1 MTNLSKFAIRM
12 KTDRIF
18 GKDGRAFV
26 VAIDH
31 PLTMPSPDLAKIG
44 SVIENAREGGADAFL
59 ASYGCIRRFA
69 SSFDGAGLIMRADG
83 GVTRLEKSAGALK
96 MLWSAEDAVSIG
108 ADAMLC
114 MGFPG
119 STLNAG
125 TLVNVARTSAEA
137 HSHGLLAGAEMLPYG
152 FEHPEGVDTRTIE
165 AVSFACRL
173 GAEMGAD
180 FIKTEFVGGERFRE
194 VVSNCFVPVL
204 VLGGSGAKSED
215 DILRDVE
222 AAMAAGASG
231 VIMGRNIARSSD
243 ISGLCRRIASII
255 HG

>member
-1 MTNLSKFAIRM
+1 M

-26 VAIDH
+26 MAIDH
-31 PLTMPSPDLAKIG
+31 PLTMPSPDLAEIG
-44 SVIENAREGGADAFL
+44 PIIEKAREGGVDAFL
-59 ASYGCIRRFA
+59 ASYGCIRAFA
-69 SSFDGAGLIMRADG
+69 GSFDGAGLIMRADG
-83 GVTRLEKSAGALK
+83 GVTMLEKPSGPLK
-96 MLWSAEDAVSIG
+96 MLWTAEDAVSVG

-119 STLNAG
+119 STLNSG
-125 TLVNVARTSAEA
+125 TLANVARTSADA
-137 HSHGLLAGAEMLPYG
+137 HSHGIAAGAEMLPYG
-152 FEHPEGVDTRTIE
+152 FERPEGVETRSVE

-180 FIKTEFVGGERFRE
+180 FIKTEFVGGERFKE
-194 VVSNCFVPVL
+194 VISNCFVPVL
-204 VLGGSGAKSED
+204 VLGGSRAKGED
-215 DILRDVE
+215 EILGDVE
-222 AAMAAGASG
+222 SAMAAGASG

-243 ISGLCRRIASII
+243 ITGLCRKIASII